1 MGGAEACVL
10 LWAITPVDEERVKL
24 ALGSSEERL
33 RFLGGVGIAWR
44 DPVVCGCLSVV
55 VVYVGERKPYDL
67 RIAESTHIRIENQR
81 AYALLCRSLARTS
94 LAQTQPGS
102 RRAVGGKPAAV
113 PSNGASLRAPRVAR
127 TLASRPHESYPDA
140 TNRGSNERRGRM
152 YGKGCGDQ

>member
-10 LWAITPVDEERVKL
+10 LWASTPVDEERVKL

-67 RIAESTHIRIENQR
+67 RIAESTHIRN
-81 AYALLCRSLARTS
+81 
-94 LAQTQPGS
+94 
-102 RRAVGGKPAAV
+102 
-113 PSNGASLRAPRVAR
+113 
-127 TLASRPHESYPDA
+127 
-140 TNRGSNERRGRM
+140 
-152 YGKGCGDQ
+152 DQ

>member
-81 AYALLCRSLARTS
+81 AYALPCRSLARTS
-94 LAQTQPGS
+94 LANAAGQSAGS
-102 RRAVGGKPAAV
+102 RREAG
-113 PSNGASLRAPRVAR
+113 SGAKQRRLAPRSAR
-127 TLASRPHESYPDA
+127 RSDA
-140 TNRGSNERRGRM
+140 RFSTP
-152 YGKGCGDQ
+152 